1 MKTKNIILALLL
13 LPTMFFA
20 QVGIGTTTPDASAKL
35 DVTSTNKGFLPPRVA
50 LTSTSDAV
58 TITTPATGLFV
69 YNTTTAGTSPSN
81 VTPGLYYYD
90 GSKWQRVINQQP
102 DATVEFDKATP
113 TTSGVVFTPNTPA
126 SKDYVYVSS
135 TDNSQWTYN
144 GATYVTY
151 TPPASTAWN
160 LSGGTTDAGSNKTGG
175 IVRSGKVGIGS
186 GITTPSNIL
195 EVNGTGGTGTGLKLT
210 TGAGSGKVLSSDANG
225 NVSWATNVATTP
237 AVVGTLGAGVTF
249 TTGESNKRYLG
260 GSIVLPPGKWSV
272 QMNILLAPGV
282 NGTTPPQWW
291 ASIGLST
298 SSSVWQEPVS
308 NLPYSRLVSGWCS
321 GATYGLAT
329 GTIVVNN
336 TTGSNMT
343 LYLWTTNCAT
353 IGGSYSSASLNNI
366 GSSGSGENQIIAYPM
381 N

>member
-1 MKTKNIILALLL
+1 MKNKLLL
-13 LPTMFFA
+13 LVLLFPTMFFA

-35 DVTSTNKGFLPPRVA
+35 EVNATDKGFLPPRVT
-50 LTSTSDAV
+50 LTGTAD
-58 TITTPATGLFV
+58 ITTIASPATGLFV
-69 YNTTTAGTSPSN
+69 YNTATAGTAPSN
-81 VTPGLYYYD
+81 VSPGFYYYD
-90 GSKWQRVINQQP
+90 GSKWQRIINQQP
-102 DATVEFDKATP
+102 DATVEFDQATP
-113 TTSGVVFTPNTPA
+113 TTGGVVFTPNNPA
-126 SKDYVYVSS
+126 SKDYVYVST

-144 GATYVTY
+144 GTTYVTY

-160 LSGGTTDAGSNKTGG
+160 LSGGTTDAGSNKTSG

-225 NVSWATNVATTP
+225 NASWATNVAITP
-237 AVVGTLGAGVTF
+237 AVVGTLGAGATF
-249 TTGESNKRYLG
+249 TTGGNWQMYLG

-291 ASIGLST
+291 VSIGLST
-298 SSSVWQEPVS
+298 SSSSWSMPS
-308 NLPYSRLVSGWCS
+308 NTILPYSKLVSGWCS

-343 LYLWTTNCAT
+343 LYLWTTNCAPS
-353 IGGSYSSASLNNI
+353 GGSYSSASLNNI
-366 GSSGSGENQIIAYPM
+366 GNSGSGENQIIAYPM